1 MKIQRR
7 IFKRLKCQRL
17 KETAENEIGGDYA
30 CGGAREERRGEK

>member
-1 MKIQRR
+1 MTHFQK
-7 IFKRLKCQRL
+7 LKSQRL